1 MRAIKRIN
9 ALHEIKRNSH
19 IGANSDETTQYQRRC
34 AKTLEKVRHD
44 FLRLI
49 IISILLKIY
58 LLIGT
63 IYLKGS
69 NRIDFIFLF
78 IAD

>member
-1 MRAIKRIN
+1 M
-9 ALHEIKRNSH
+9 
-19 IGANSDETTQYQRRC
+19 ETTQYQGRC
-34 AKTLEKVRHD
+34 AKTLEKVRHA
-44 FLRLI
+44 FFRLI
-49 IISILLKIY
+49 IIMVLLKIY

-63 IYLKGS
+63 IYLKRS

>member
-9 ALHEIKRNSH
+9 ALKEIKRNSH
-19 IGANSDETTQYQRRC
+19 VGANSREIAQYQSRC
-34 AKTLEKVRHD
+34 AKALEKVRHD

-49 IISILLKIY
+49 IIMILLKIY
-58 LLIGT
+58 LSIGT

-69 NRIDFIFLF
+69 NWIDFIRLF
-78 IAD
+78 VVD